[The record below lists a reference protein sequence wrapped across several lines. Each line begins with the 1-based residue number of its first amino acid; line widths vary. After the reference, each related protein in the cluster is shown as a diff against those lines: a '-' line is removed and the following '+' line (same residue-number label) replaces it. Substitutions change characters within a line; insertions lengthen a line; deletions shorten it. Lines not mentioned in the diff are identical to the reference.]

1 MRTLSNTNAMKK
13 KIRIFRSLDLVA
25 KYHKTMAKYVVTI
38 HNNGELFFFFLL
50 GATAQ
55 RGPGPPHF

>member
-1 MRTLSNTNAMKK
+1 MKK